1 MHFFLFPTML
11 IIIMATIGQSC
22 LMVAANE
29 PVCSRFDYEEKLLEK
44 MVRSEIKVEQMVEEM
59 KKTKESVATIA
70 TDIKQRVENVESNSI
85 RLQGLINE
93 TLTRF
98 GEDISE
104 EKNKL
109 TALFNEALTRF
120 TEDIA
125 EEKNKLTALAEKMT
139 PVPVVAFHARRSS
152 SATVSTG
159 GTLVFDTVL
168 INEGEGYDRATGIF
182 TAPYNGLYYFAA
194 HVCNPAYYAVHYA
207 IVVDNNQI
215 ASSTQY
221 DSDNVYSC
229 SSVNAVVMMKSAD
242 RAWIKCTIGS
252 TFYHDSSRWNSFTG
266 TLLNR

>member
-22 LMVAANE
+22 WMVAANE

-44 MVRSEIKVEQMVEEM
+44 MVRSEIKLEQMVEEM

-70 TDIKQRVENVESNSI
+70 TNMQQRAENMESNSI
-85 RLQGLINE
+85 RLQGLTNE

-98 GEDISE
+98 GEDISK

-109 TALFNEALTRF
+109 TALLTKALTRF

-139 PVPVVAFHARRSS
+139 PVPVVAFNARRSS
-152 SATVSTG
+152 TVTVSSG
-159 GTLVFDTVL
+159 GTVVFDTVL
-168 INEGEGYDRATGIF
+168 MNEREGYDRAAGIF
-182 TAPYNGLYYFAA
+182 TAPHNGLYYFAA
-194 HVCNPAYYAVHYA
+194 HVCNQGNTGVNYA

-215 ASSTQY
+215 TSSTQY
-221 DSDNVYSC
+221 DNDNVYSC
-229 SSVNAVVMMKSAD
+229 SSVNTVVMMKSAD
-242 RAWIKCTIGS
+242 RAWIKCLS
-252 TFYHDSSRWNSFTG
+252 SSNFHHDAHRWNSFVG
-266 TLLNR
+266 SLLNR